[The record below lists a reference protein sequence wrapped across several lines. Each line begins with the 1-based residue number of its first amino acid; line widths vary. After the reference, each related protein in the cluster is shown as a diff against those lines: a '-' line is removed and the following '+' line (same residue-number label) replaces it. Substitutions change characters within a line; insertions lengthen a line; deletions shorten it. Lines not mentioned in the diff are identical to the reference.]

1 VIVEEKIMKKQL
13 LSILG
18 LVVILFFLSACGADG
33 DNKEIKIGYQK
44 QAIMLTL
51 KNSEELQKELK
62 DLGYT
67 ITWSEFSTGSSII
80 EALNSGSIDFANAGD
95 MPSLFAL
102 AKGSD
107 FQFIASEASAP
118 ESEGILVGKDSGI
131 NSLADLKG
139 KKVAYNNASIA
150 QYLLVKALATI
161 DLTLEDITPVI
172 LTPPD
177 ASIAFEKGEVDAWVV
192 WDPYMTVA
200 ESNGHKI
207 LQTGAGI
214 VPLRSF
220 YLSSEKMVTEH
231 PELVEV
237 IVKYLGEIGREIDE
251 DPTDATKLM
260 EKLTKVPADTWEISL
275 KRKRTDIKFMDEEAV
290 KDLETQAQDLLDI
303 GLIENKINFEGKIW
317 YPE

>member
-1 VIVEEKIMKKQL
+1 MKKQL

-150 QYLLVKALATI
+150 QYLLVKALATV

>member
-1 VIVEEKIMKKQL
+1 L
-13 LSILG
+13 LCPHS
-18 LVVILFFLSACGADG
+18 FPTRRS
-33 DNKEIKIGYQK
+33 
-44 QAIMLTL
+44 
-51 KNSEELQKELK
+51 S
-62 DLGYT
+62 DL
-67 ITWSEFSTGSSII
+67 
-80 EALNSGSIDFANAGD
+80 
-95 MPSLFAL
+95 
-102 AKGSD
+102 
-107 FQFIASEASAP
+107 
-118 ESEGILVGKDSGI
+118 
-131 NSLADLKG
+131 
-139 KKVAYNNASIA
+139 NASIA
-150 QYLLVKALATI
+150 QYLLVKALATV

-303 GLIENKINFEGKIW
+303 GLIENKINFEGKI
-317 YPE
+317 

>member
-1 VIVEEKIMKKQL
+1 MKKQL

-150 QYLLVKALATI
+150 QYLLVKALATV

-237 IVKYLGEIGREIDE
+237 IVKYLGETGREIDE

>member
-1 VIVEEKIMKKQL
+1 MKKQR

-33 DNKEIKIGYQK
+33 DKKEIKIGYQK

-131 NSLADLKG
+131 TSLSDLKG

-150 QYLLVKALATI
+150 QYLLVKALATV

-251 DPTDATKLM
+251 DPKDATRLM
-260 EKLTKVPADTWEISL
+260 EKLSKVPADTWEISL